1 VTSHGQLRRGD
12 MRLAYTPAAMEA
24 RPSDED
30 LMLRFSGGDA
40 AAFDALY
47 ARHRGGVF
55 RYLVRQC
62 RNHAAAEDLFQDIW
76 MNLVQAR
83 TRYRVEAKFTTY
95 LYTLAHNRL
104 MDHFRR
110 GKGLE
115 LVSVDQEGSAALEIA
130 ASSVAQPERVAQS
143 RQQARRLME
152 LLAGLPAAQREVFLM
167 YEEGGLSLE
176 QIAVATGANRE
187 AVKSRLRYAL
197 AKLRDG
203 MKDHL

>member
-1 VTSHGQLRRGD
+1 
-12 MRLAYTPAAMEA
+12 
-24 RPSDED
+24 
-30 LMLRFSGGDA
+30 MLRFSGGDA

-55 RYLVRQC
+55 RYLLRQC
-62 RNHAAAEDLFQDIW
+62 RNQAAAEELFQDVW

-110 GKGLE
+110 GKGVELLSLDQEESDSLE
-115 LVSVDQEGSAALEIA
+115 LPASA
-130 ASSVAQPERVAQS
+130 VVQPERAAQS

-152 LLAGLPAAQREVFLM
+152 LVAALPAAQREVFLM

-176 QIAVATGANRE
+176 QIAAATGANRE

>member
-1 VTSHGQLRRGD
+1 MH
-12 MRLAYTPAAMEA
+12 LAYTPAAMEA
-24 RPSDED
+24 TPSDED
-30 LMLRFSGGDA
+30 LMLRFSGDDA

-55 RYLVRQC
+55 RYLLRHC
-62 RNHAAAEDLFQDIW
+62 RNQATAEELFQDIW

-83 TRYRVEAKFTTY
+83 SRYRVEAKFTTY

-115 LVSVDQEGSAALEIA
+115 LVSLDQEDDDPPLELA
-130 ASSVAQPERVAQS
+130 ASATAQPEREVQS
-143 RQQARRLME
+143 REQARRLIE
-152 LLAGLPAAQREVFLM
+152 LVAVLPPAQRQVFLLH
-167 YEEGGLSLE
+167 EEGGLSLE
-176 QIAVATGANRE
+176 EIAAVTGANRE

-197 AKLRDG
+197 AKLREG
-203 MKDHL
+203 MKDYL

>member
-1 VTSHGQLRRGD
+1 
-12 MRLAYTPAAMEA
+12 MRFAYTPAAMEA

-55 RYLVRQC
+55 RYLLRQC
-62 RNHAAAEDLFQDIW
+62 RSQAAAEELFQDIW

-83 TRYRVEAKFTTY
+83 TRYRVEAKFSTY

-110 GKGLE
+110 SKGVE
-115 LVSVDQEGSAALEIA
+115 LVSLDQDEGDALEIP
-130 ASSVAQPERVAQS
+130 SSSAAQPERAAQS
-143 RQQARRLME
+143 RQQARRLLE
-152 LLAGLPAAQREVFLM
+152 LVAALPAAQREVFLM

-176 QIAVATGANRE
+176 QIAAATRADRE

>member
-1 VTSHGQLRRGD
+1 
-12 MRLAYTPAAMEA
+12 MEA

-62 RNHAAAEDLFQDIW
+62 RNHAAAEELFQDIW

-115 LVSVDQEGSAALEIA
+115 LVSVDQEEGPAALEIA
-130 ASSVAQPERVAQS
+130 ASSAAQPERVAQS

>member
-1 VTSHGQLRRGD
+1 MTSYAQLRRGD
-12 MRLAYTPAAMEA
+12 MHIAYTPAAMEA

-55 RYLVRQC
+55 RYLLRQC
-62 RNHAAAEDLFQDIW
+62 RNQAAAEELFQDIW
-76 MNLVQAR
+76 VSLVQAR
-83 TRYRVEAKFTTY
+83 SRYRVEAKFTTY

-115 LVSVDQEGSAALEIA
+115 LVSLDREGDDAFEIP
-130 ASSVAQPERVAQS
+130 SSPTAQPERIAQS

-152 LLAGLPAAQREVFLM
+152 LVAALPAAQREVFLM
-167 YEEGGLSLE
+167 HEEGGLNLE
-176 QIAVATGANRE
+176 QIAAATGANRE

>member
-1 VTSHGQLRRGD
+1 
-12 MRLAYTPAAMEA
+12 MEA

-55 RYLVRQC
+55 RYLLRQC
-62 RNHAAAEDLFQDIW
+62 RNHAAAEELFQDIW

-83 TRYRVEAKFTTY
+83 SRYRVEAKFTTY

-110 GKGLE
+110 GKGLD
-115 LVSVDQEGSAALEIA
+115 LVSLDQQGGDALEIPG
-130 ASSVAQPERVAQS
+130 SSAAQPERAAQS

-152 LLAGLPAAQREVFLM
+152 LVAALPAAQREVFLM

-176 QIAVATGANRE
+176 QIAVATGANSE

>member
-1 VTSHGQLRRGD
+1 
-12 MRLAYTPAAMEA
+12 MRFAYTPAAMEA

-55 RYLVRQC
+55 RYLLRQC
-62 RNHAAAEDLFQDIW
+62 RSQAAAEELFQDIW

-83 TRYRVEAKFTTY
+83 TRYRVEAKFSTY

-110 GKGLE
+110 GKGVE
-115 LVSVDQEGSAALEIA
+115 LVSLDQDEGDALEIP
-130 ASSVAQPERVAQS
+130 SSPAAQPERAAQS
-143 RQQARRLME
+143 RQQARLLLE
-152 LLAGLPAAQREVFLM
+152 LVAALPAAQREVFLM

-176 QIAVATGANRE
+176 QIAAATGANRE

-203 MKDHL
+203 MKDDL

>member
-1 VTSHGQLRRGD
+1 MLCDAAGVMH
-12 MRLAYTPAAMEA
+12 LAYTPAAMEA
-24 RPSDED
+24 RPSDEE

-55 RYLVRQC
+55 RYLLRQC
-62 RNHAAAEDLFQDIW
+62 RSQPAAEELFQDIW

-115 LVSVDQEGSAALEIA
+115 VVSIDQESDDVLELPGSAA
-130 ASSVAQPERVAQS
+130 VQPERAAQS

-152 LLAGLPAAQREVFLM
+152 LVAGLPAAQREVFLM
-167 YEEGGLSLE
+167 YEEVGLSLE
-176 QIAVATGANRE
+176 QIAAATGANRE

>member
-1 VTSHGQLRRGD
+1 MH
-12 MRLAYTPAAMEA
+12 LAYTPAAMEA

-62 RNHAAAEDLFQDIW
+62 RNQAAAEELFQDIW

-110 GKGLE
+110 GKGVELLSLDQEESEPLE
-115 LVSVDQEGSAALEIA
+115 LP
-130 ASSVAQPERVAQS
+130 ASPAVQPERAAQS

-152 LLAGLPAAQREVFLM
+152 LVAALPAAQREVFLM

-176 QIAVATGANRE
+176 QIAAATGANRE

-197 AKLRDG
+197 AKLRSG

>member
-1 VTSHGQLRRGD
+1 VTSHVQSRRGD
-12 MRLAYTPAAMEA
+12 MRFAYTPAAMEA

-55 RYLVRQC
+55 RYLLRQC
-62 RNHAAAEDLFQDIW
+62 RSQAAAEELFQDIW

-83 TRYRVEAKFTTY
+83 TRYRVEAKFSTY

-110 GKGLE
+110 GKGVE
-115 LVSVDQEGSAALEIA
+115 LVSLDQDEGDALEIP
-130 ASSVAQPERVAQS
+130 SSPAAQPERAAQS
-143 RQQARRLME
+143 RQQARLLLE
-152 LLAGLPAAQREVFLM
+152 LVAALPAAQREVFLM

-176 QIAVATGANRE
+176 QIAAATGANRE

-203 MKDHL
+203 MKDDL

>member
-1 VTSHGQLRRGD
+1 VTSHAPLRRGD
-12 MRLAYTPAAMEA
+12 MHLAYTPAAMEA
-24 RPSDED
+24 RASDED

-55 RYLVRQC
+55 RYLLRQC
-62 RNHAAAEDLFQDIW
+62 RNRAAAEELFQDIW

-115 LVSVDQEGSAALEIA
+115 LVSLDQEESDPLQLPASAA
-130 ASSVAQPERVAQS
+130 VQPERAAQS

-152 LLAGLPAAQREVFLM
+152 LVAALPAAQREVFLM

-176 QIAVATGANRE
+176 QIAAATGANRE

>member
-1 VTSHGQLRRGD
+1 

-55 RYLVRQC
+55 RYLLRQC
-62 RNHAAAEDLFQDIW
+62 RNHAAAEELFQDIW

-115 LVSVDQEGSAALEIA
+115 LVSVDQEEGPAALEIA
-130 ASSVAQPERVAQS
+130 ASSAAQPERVAQS